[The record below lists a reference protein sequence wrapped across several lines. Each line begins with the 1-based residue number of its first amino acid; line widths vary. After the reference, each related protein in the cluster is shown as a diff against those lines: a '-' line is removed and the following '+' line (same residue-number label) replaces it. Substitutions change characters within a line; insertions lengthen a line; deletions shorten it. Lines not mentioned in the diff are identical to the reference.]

1 VTEIWGERVIGFLI
15 FWGIWLL
22 IPLIVDVST
31 CLVYLINFLVNR
43 NKKEEEKPDLVFF
56 PFVTLVIPVHNSA
69 DTLKKCLNS
78 IANQTYPAEH
88 IQIICVNNGSEDNS
102 FEVFNRFQNAHP
114 EMSIAWNSLE
124 RAGKSIALNAG
135 LYSGSGTYMMN
146 VDADTWLDQNAVM
159 SVVKAFENDPTLAA
173 ATGSIRVDK
182 ELGEGSSF
190 LDLINYCEVIEY
202 ILAFDVGRRYQDLK
216 DAVFTLS
223 GAFSM
228 FRRDIILQ
236 SYLYQTRTVSEDTD
250 LTFNI
255 RKAIENSGGRI
266 GFVADALAYVEPIE
280 SLDRLYSQ
288 RLRWQRGEIEV
299 TGAYYSDTPNIFRA
313 LFDFVGRILIS
324 DHTLAFIRMAWTFL
338 LPFLYLL
345 GYPMG
350 VIILAFLGMYVC
362 YLLLETISF
371 YTAYKGSEPAY
382 QKKMRLI
389 WWIVFFMPLY
399 RFIVYWFR
407 IAGMVAVLTEEKSWK
422 VQNPITQVKDI
433 LYDDYIDFVVKVQ
446 KMQRRDSNEQ

>member
-1 VTEIWGERVIGFLI
+1 MTEIWTERAISFLI

-22 IPLIVDVST
+22 IPLLVDVST
-31 CLVYLINFLVNR
+31 CVVYLINFLSNR
-43 NKKEEEKPDLVFF
+43 REKEKEKPDLTFF
-56 PFVTLVIPVHNSA
+56 PFVTLIIPVHNSA
-69 DTLKKCLNS
+69 DTLKMCLES
-78 IANQTYPAEH
+78 IVNQTYPSEH
-88 IQIICVNNGSEDNS
+88 IQVICVNNGSDDNS
-102 FEVFNRFQNAHP
+102 FEIFSRFQNRHP
-114 EMSIAWNSLE
+114 EMSIMWNSLE

-135 LYSGSGTYMMN
+135 MYSGSGTYLMN
-146 VDADTWLDQNAVM
+146 VDADTWLDKNAVM
-159 SVVKAFENDPTLAA
+159 NVVKTFENDPTLAA

-182 ELGEGSSF
+182 ELGDGSSF

-216 DAVFTLS
+216 NAVFTLS
-223 GAFSM
+223 GAFSI

-255 RKAIENSGGRI
+255 RKAIEDTGGRI

-288 RLRWQRGEIEV
+288 RLRWQRGEVEV
-299 TGAYYSDTPNIFRA
+299 TAAYYDQAPNIFEA

-324 DHTLAFIRMAWTFL
+324 DHTLAFIRLAWTFL
-338 LPFLYLL
+338 LPFLYLV

-350 VIILAFLGMYVC
+350 IIALAFIGMYAC
-362 YLLLETISF
+362 YLLLESTSF
-371 YTAYKGSEPAY
+371 FTAYKGSLPEY

-407 IAGMVAVLTEEKSWK
+407 IAGIIAVLTEEKSWK
-422 VQNPITQVKDI
+422 VENP
-433 LYDDYIDFVVKVQ
+433 VQ
-446 KMQRRDSNEQ
+446 KVKTILFDNYVEFILRIQKTQKRLKNE